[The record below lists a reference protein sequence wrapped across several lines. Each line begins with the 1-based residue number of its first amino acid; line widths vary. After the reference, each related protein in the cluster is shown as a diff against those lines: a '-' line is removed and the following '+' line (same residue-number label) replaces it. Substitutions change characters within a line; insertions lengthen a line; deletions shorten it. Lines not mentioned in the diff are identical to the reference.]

1 MDGLHRVLLVQ
12 AQILDQILTTLSLT
26 VLNPL
31 GLWLLEET
39 LIRCT
44 NMGRLVLLK
53 SHVLLDTHLLDPVH
67 DSGLATL
74 TALSHSQVLNNLR
87 GSCLVEVIGT
97 MCGDGRHSVLNSLT
111 LVHLGEGL
119 RPPFATRVA
128 EVLSLTTAHQTTLI

>member
-1 MDGLHRVLLVQ
+1 MHGLHRVLLVQ

-31 GLWLLEET
+31 GLWFLEET
-39 LIRCT
+39 LIGCT
-44 NMGRLVLLK
+44 DVRRLVLLK

-87 GSCLVEVIGT
+87 GSCLVEVIWT
-97 MCGDGRHSVLNSLT
+97 MCGDGRHSVFNSLT

-119 RPPFATRVA
+119 
-128 EVLSLTTAHQTTLI
+128 